1 MRLVTLFF
9 AVLVSGSCC
18 ASAAVP
24 SNTTVTP
31 AAASAIDSLGPGDD
45 AILVQAALSQFDSA
59 LALRDMSQLEAAGIQ
74 PGRVKGWQK
83 FFKNNP
89 QAKVTDNCPA
99 PSLVILGD
107 TANWDCVETATII
120 SEGKPLPFAH
130 IIRFTF
136 TRKNGGWTISDRR

>member
-1 MRLVTLFF
+1 ML
-9 AVLVSGSCC
+9 SSSC

-24 SNTTVTP
+24 SNVTVTLAVP
-31 AAASAIDSLGPGDD
+31 GAVDSPRPGDD
-45 AILVQAALSQFDSA
+45 AILVQAALSHFDSA
-59 LALRDMSQLEAAGIQ
+59 LALRDMGQLQAAGIQ

-89 QAKVTDNCPA
+89 QAQVTDNCPA
-99 PSLVILGD
+99 PSLVIMGD
-107 TANWDCVETATII
+107 TANWDCIETATII

-136 TRKNGGWTISDRR
+136 TRKNGAWTISDRR